1 MMVNIS
7 DFISVGLFAA
17 AIRLATPLV
26 YAGLGGMFSERVG
39 ITNIGLEGTMLTSAF
54 AGVVAS
60 HYTGNAWIGVLAS
73 VITGGFVALIF
84 AVLTIRYAGDQI
96 VSGTGINIMALG
108 FTSYMTQ
115 IIWGN
120 RGASDSVQGISN
132 ISIPFVKDIPVI
144 GPIFGNHSPLVYL
157 MPFVVYASYYVLF
170 KTPFGLRIR
179 AVGEH
184 PVAAETAGVD
194 VIRVKYI
201 GVIISGMLAGLGG
214 AFLSLS
220 HLNLFT
226 RGMTGGRGFIAMAA
240 MIFGKWM
247 PFGILGSGL
256 LFGFADALQIR
267 LQSLGILPSQ
277 IILMIPYLLTIAIL
291 AGVVGKATP
300 PSDYKPYKKE

>member
-1 MMVNIS
+1 MSSIT

-17 AIRLATPLV
+17 AIRLATPIV

-39 ITNIGLEGTMLTSAF
+39 ITNIGLEGIMLTSAF
-54 AGVVAS
+54 VGVVAS
-60 HYTGNAWIGVLAS
+60 YYTGNPWIGVLFS
-73 VITGGFVALIF
+73 VITGGLVSLIL
-84 AVLTIRYAGDQI
+84 AVLTIKYVGDQI

-120 RGASDSVQGISN
+120 RGASDGVQGISD
-132 ISIPFVKDIPVI
+132 ISIPIVKDLPII
-144 GPIFGNHSPLVYL
+144 GPIFGTHSPLVYL
-157 MPFVVYASYYVLF
+157 MPIVVYASYYVLF

-184 PVAAETAGVD
+184 PVAAETAGVN
-194 VIRVKYI
+194 VTKIKYT

-267 LQSLGILPSQ
+267 LQSLGILPPQ

-291 AGVVGKATP
+291 AGVVGKAVA

>member
-1 MMVNIS
+1 MMVTIS

-17 AIRLATPLV
+17 AIRLATPII

-39 ITNIGLEGTMLTSAF
+39 IVNIGLEGTMLTSAF

-60 HYTGNAWIGVLAS
+60 HYTGNPWIGVLIS
-73 VITGGFVALIF
+73 VITGALVSLIL

-96 VSGTGINIMALG
+96 VSGTGINILALG

-120 RGASDSVQGISN
+120 RGASDGVQGISD
-132 ISIPFVKDIPVI
+132 IAIPIVKDIPVI
-144 GPIFGNHSPLVYL
+144 GPIFGTHSPLVYL
-157 MPFVVYASYYVLF
+157 MPLVVYASYYVLF

-194 VIRVKYI
+194 VIKIKYT

-267 LQSLGILPSQ
+267 LQSLGILPPQ
-277 IILMIPYLLTIAIL
+277 IILMIPYLLTIAVL
-291 AGVVGKATP
+291 AGVVGKAVA

>member
-1 MMVNIS
+1 MVTIS

-17 AIRLATPLV
+17 AIRLATPII

-39 ITNIGLEGTMLTSAF
+39 IVNIGLEGTMLISAF
-54 AGVVAS
+54 AGVVTS
-60 HYTGNAWIGVLAS
+60 YYTGNPWIGVLVS
-73 VITGGFVALIF
+73 IITGGLVSLIL

-96 VSGTGINIMALG
+96 VCGTGINILALG

-120 RGASDSVQGISN
+120 RGASDGVQGISD
-132 ISIPFVKDIPVI
+132 IAIPIVKDIPVI
-144 GPIFGNHSPLVYL
+144 GPIFGTHSPLVYL
-157 MPFVVYASYYVLF
+157 MPLVVYASYYVLF
-170 KTPFGLRIR
+170 RTPFGLRIR

-194 VIRVKYI
+194 VIKIKYT
-201 GVIISGMLAGLGG
+201 GVIISGLLAGLGG

-267 LQSLGILPSQ
+267 LQSLGILPPQ

-291 AGVVGKATP
+291 AGVVGKAVA

>member
-1 MMVNIS
+1 MAGIFDIIS
-7 DFISVGLFAA
+7 AGLFAA
-17 AIRLATPLV
+17 AIRMATPII
-26 YAGLGGMFSERVG
+26 YAALGGMFSERVG
-39 ITNIGLEGTMLTSAF
+39 IVHIGLEGVMLTSAF
-54 AGVVAS
+54 AGVTAS
-60 HYTGNAWIGVLAS
+60 YYTGNAWIGVLVAII
-73 VITGGFVALIF
+73 VGGLISLIH
-84 AVLTIRYAGDQI
+84 AVLTIRYVGDQV
-96 VSGTGINIMALG
+96 VSGTGLNIMALG

-115 IIWGN
+115 IIWGS
-120 RGASDSVQGISN
+120 RGASEGVNGIAD
-132 ISIPFVKDIPVI
+132 ISIPIIKDIPFIGTVI
-144 GPIFGNHSPLVYL
+144 GTHSPLVYL
-157 MPFVVYASYYVLF
+157 MPFVVYASYFVLF

-184 PVAAETAGVD
+184 PTAAETAGVD
-194 VIRVKYI
+194 VVRIKYI
-201 GVIISGMLAGLGG
+201 GVIVGGMLAGLGG

-247 PFGILGSGL
+247 PFGVAASGL

-267 LQSLGILPSQ
+267 LQSLGILPPQ

-291 AGVVGKATP
+291 AGFVGKAKA

>member
-1 MMVNIS
+1 MVIIS

-17 AIRLATPLV
+17 AIRLATPII

-39 ITNIGLEGTMLTSAF
+39 IVNIGLEGTMLTSAF

-60 HYTGNAWIGVLAS
+60 HYTENPWIGVLVS
-73 VITGGFVALIF
+73 VITGALVSLIL

-96 VSGTGINIMALG
+96 VSGTGINILALG

-120 RGASDSVQGISN
+120 RGASDGVQGISD
-132 ISIPFVKDIPVI
+132 IAIPIVKDIPVI
-144 GPIFGNHSPLVYL
+144 GPIIGTHSPLVYL
-157 MPFVVYASYYVLF
+157 MPLVVYASYYVLF

-194 VIRVKYI
+194 VIRIKYT

-247 PFGILGSGL
+247 PYGILASGL

-267 LQSLGILPSQ
+267 LQSLGILPPQ

-291 AGVVGKATP
+291 AGVVGKAVA
-300 PSDYKPYKKE
+300 PSNYKPYKKE

>member
-1 MMVNIS
+1 MVNIS

-17 AIRLATPLV
+17 AIRLATPII

-39 ITNIGLEGTMLTSAF
+39 IVNIGLEGTMLTSAF
-54 AGVVAS
+54 TGVVAS
-60 HYTGNAWIGVLAS
+60 YYTGNPWIGVLVS
-73 VITGGFVALIF
+73 VITGGLVSLIL
-84 AVLTIRYAGDQI
+84 AVLTIKYAGDQI
-96 VSGTGINIMALG
+96 VSGTGINIIALG

-120 RGASDSVQGISN
+120 RGASDGVQGISD
-132 ISIPFVKDIPVI
+132 IAIPIVKDIPVI
-144 GPIFGNHSPLVYL
+144 GPIFGTHSPLVYL
-157 MPFVVYASYYVLF
+157 MPLVVYASYYVLF

-194 VIRVKYI
+194 VIKIKYT

-267 LQSLGILPSQ
+267 LQSLGILPPQ
-277 IILMIPYLLTIAIL
+277 IILMIPYLLTIAVL
-291 AGVVGKATP
+291 AGVVGKALA

>member
-1 MMVNIS
+1 MVTIT
-7 DFISVGLFAA
+7 DFINAGLLAA
-17 AIRLATPLV
+17 GIRMATPIV
-26 YAGLGGMFSERVG
+26 YAALGGMFSERVG
-39 ITNIGLEGTMLTSAF
+39 IVHIGLEGVMLTSSF
-54 AGVVAS
+54 AGVTAS
-60 HYTGNAWIGVLAS
+60 YYTGNPWIGVLVA
-73 VITGGFVALIF
+73 VLTGGLISLIH
-84 AVLTIRYAGDQI
+84 AVLTIKYVGDQV
-96 VSGTGINIMALG
+96 VSGTGLNILALG

-120 RGASDSVQGISN
+120 RGASDSVQGIAD
-132 ISIPFVKDIPVI
+132 ISIPIIKDIPFI
-144 GPIFGNHSPLVYL
+144 GTVLGTHSPLVYL
-157 MPFVVYASYYVLF
+157 MPFVVYACYFVLF

-184 PVAAETAGVD
+184 PIAAETAGVD
-194 VIRVKYI
+194 VIKIKYT
-201 GVIISGMLAGLGG
+201 GVILGGMLAGLGG

-247 PFGILGSGL
+247 PWGVFASGL

-267 LQSLGILPSQ
+267 LQSLGILPPQ
-277 IILMIPYLLTIAIL
+277 IILMLPYVLTIAIL
-291 AGVVGKATP
+291 TGFVGKAKA

>member
-1 MMVNIS
+1 MVNIS

-17 AIRLATPLV
+17 AIRLATPII

-39 ITNIGLEGTMLTSAF
+39 IVNIGLEGTMLTSAF

-60 HYTGNAWIGVLAS
+60 HYTGNPWIGVLVS
-73 VITGGFVALIF
+73 VLTGGLVSLIL
-84 AVLTIRYAGDQI
+84 AVLTIKYAGDQI
-96 VSGTGINIMALG
+96 VSGTGINILALG

-120 RGASDSVQGISN
+120 RGASDGVQGISD
-132 ISIPFVKDIPVI
+132 IAIPIVKDIPVI
-144 GPIFGNHSPLVYL
+144 GPIFGTHSPLVYL
-157 MPFVVYASYYVLF
+157 MPLVVYASYYVLF

-194 VIRVKYI
+194 VIKIKYT

-247 PFGILGSGL
+247 PFGILASGL

-267 LQSLGILPSQ
+267 LQSLGILPPQ

-291 AGVVGKATP
+291 AGVVGKAVA

>member
-1 MMVNIS
+1 MVTLT
-7 DFISVGLFAA
+7 DFINIGLFAA
-17 AIRLATPLV
+17 AIRMATPII
-26 YAGLGGMFSERVG
+26 YASLGGMFSERVG
-39 ITNIGLEGTMLTSAF
+39 IVNIGLEGVMLTSAF
-54 AGVVAS
+54 SGVVTS
-60 HYTGNAWIGVLAS
+60 YYTGNPWLGVIAA
-73 VITGGFVALIF
+73 IIIGGFISFIHAI
-84 AVLTIRYAGDQI
+84 LTIKFLGDQI

-120 RGASDSVQGISN
+120 RGASESVQGISD
-132 ISIPFVKDIPVI
+132 ISIPIINDLPVI
-144 GPIFGNHSPLVYL
+144 GRIFGTHSPLVYM
-157 MPFVVYASYYVLF
+157 MPFIVYACYYVLF

-184 PVAAETAGVD
+184 PTAAETAGVD
-194 VIRVKYI
+194 VIRIKYI
-201 GVIISGMLAGLGG
+201 GVILSGMLAGLGG

-247 PFGILGSGL
+247 PFGVFSSGL

-267 LQSLGILPSQ
+267 LQSLGILPPQ
-277 IILMIPYLLTIAIL
+277 IILTIPYILTVAIL
-291 AGVVGKATP
+291 AGVVGKAVP
-300 PSDYKPYKKE
+300 PSDYKPYKRD

>member
-1 MMVNIS
+1 MVNIS

-17 AIRLATPLV
+17 AIRLATPII

-39 ITNIGLEGTMLTSAF
+39 IVNIGLEGTMLTSAF
-54 AGVVAS
+54 TGVVAS
-60 HYTGNAWIGVLAS
+60 YYTGNPWIGVLVS
-73 VITGGFVALIF
+73 VITGGLVSLIL
-84 AVLTIRYAGDQI
+84 AVLTIKYAGDQI

-120 RGASDSVQGISN
+120 RGASDGVQGISD
-132 ISIPFVKDIPVI
+132 IAIPIVKDIPVI
-144 GPIFGNHSPLVYL
+144 GPIFGTHSPLVYL
-157 MPFVVYASYYVLF
+157 MPLVVYASYYVLF

-184 PVAAETAGVD
+184 PVAAETAGVG
-194 VIRVKYI
+194 VIKIKYT

-267 LQSLGILPSQ
+267 LQSLGILPPQ

-291 AGVVGKATP
+291 AGVVGKAVA

>member
-1 MMVNIS
+1 MVIIS
-7 DFISVGLFAA
+7 EFISVGLFAA
-17 AIRLATPLV
+17 AIRLATPIV

-60 HYTGNAWIGVLAS
+60 HYTGNAWIGVLVS
-73 VITGGFVALIF
+73 VMTGGLVSLIF

-120 RGASDSVQGISN
+120 RGASDGVHGISD
-132 ISIPFVKDIPVI
+132 ISIPIVKDIPVI

-157 MPFVVYASYYVLF
+157 MPIVVYVSYYVLF

-194 VIRVKYI
+194 VIKIKYT

-267 LQSLGILPSQ
+267 LQSLGILPPQ

-291 AGVVGKATP
+291 AGVVGKAVA

>member
-1 MMVNIS
+1 MAGII
-7 DFISVGLFAA
+7 DIISVGLFAA
-17 AIRLATPLV
+17 AIRMATPII

-60 HYTGNAWIGVLAS
+60 HYTGNAWIGVLTS
-73 VITGGFVALIF
+73 VITGGLVSLVLAI
-84 AVLTIRYAGDQI
+84 LTIKYAGDQV

-115 IIWGN
+115 IIWGS
-120 RGASDSVQGISN
+120 RGASDSVQAISD
-132 ISIPFVKDIPVI
+132 ISIPIIKDLPIL
-144 GPIFGNHSPLVYL
+144 GPIFGTHSPLVYF
-157 MPFVVYASYYVLF
+157 MPIVVFASYYVLF

-184 PVAAETAGVD
+184 PVAAETAGVN
-194 VIRVKYI
+194 VIRIKYT

-247 PFGILGSGL
+247 PVGILASGM

-267 LQSLGILPSQ
+267 LQSLGILPPQ

-291 AGVVGKATP
+291 AGVVGKAVA

>member
-1 MMVNIS
+1 MVTIT
-7 DFISVGLFAA
+7 DFINAGLLAA
-17 AIRLATPLV
+17 GIRMATPIV
-26 YAGLGGMFSERVG
+26 YAALGGMFSERVG
-39 ITNIGLEGTMLTSAF
+39 IVHIGLEGVMLTSSF
-54 AGVVAS
+54 AGVTAS
-60 HYTGNAWIGVLAS
+60 YYTGNPWIGVLVA
-73 VITGGFVALIF
+73 VLTGGLVSLIH
-84 AVLTIRYAGDQI
+84 AILTIRYIGDQI
-96 VSGTGINIMALG
+96 VSGTGLNILALG

-120 RGASDSVQGISN
+120 RGASDGVQGIAD
-132 ISIPFVKDIPVI
+132 ISIPIIKDIPFI
-144 GPIFGNHSPLVYL
+144 GTVFGTHSPLVYL
-157 MPFVVYASYYVLF
+157 MPFVVYACYYVLF

-184 PVAAETAGVD
+184 PIAAETAGVD
-194 VIRVKYI
+194 VIKIKYT
-201 GVIISGMLAGLGG
+201 GVILGGMLAGLGG

-247 PFGILGSGL
+247 PFGVFASGL

-267 LQSLGILPSQ
+267 LQSLGILPPQ
-277 IILMIPYLLTIAIL
+277 IILTIPYLLTIAIL
-291 AGVVGKATP
+291 AGFVGKAKA

>member
-1 MMVNIS
+1 MVTIT
-7 DFISVGLFAA
+7 DFINIGLFAA
-17 AIRLATPLV
+17 AIRMATPIV
-26 YAGLGGMFSERVG
+26 YAALGGMFSERVG
-39 ITNIGLEGTMLTSAF
+39 IVNIGLEGIMLTSAF
-54 AGVVAS
+54 SGVVTS
-60 HYTGNAWIGVLAS
+60 YYTGNPWLGVIVA
-73 VITGGFVALIF
+73 VITGGLIALIH
-84 AVLTIRYAGDQI
+84 AVITIEYAGDQI
-96 VSGTGINIMALG
+96 VSGTGINILALG

-120 RGASDSVQGISN
+120 RGASDSIEGISSLPIPI
-132 ISIPFVKDIPVI
+132 ISDIPVI
-144 GPIFGNHSPLVYL
+144 GRIIGNHSPLVYL
-157 MPFVVYASYYVLF
+157 MPFIVLASYYVLF

-184 PVAAETAGVD
+184 PTAAETAGVD
-194 VIRVKYI
+194 VIKIKYI
-201 GVIISGMLAGLGG
+201 GVILSGMLAGLGG

-247 PFGILGSGL
+247 PFGVFFSGL

-267 LQSLGILPSQ
+267 LQSLGILPPQ
-277 IILMIPYLLTIAIL
+277 IILTIPYVLTVAIL
-291 AGVVGKATP
+291 AGFVGRARA

>member
-1 MMVNIS
+1 MVSIT

-17 AIRLATPLV
+17 AIRMATPII

-60 HYTGNAWIGVLAS
+60 HYTGNAWIGVLVS
-73 VITGGFVALIF
+73 VLTGGLVSLIL
-84 AVLTIRYAGDQI
+84 AVLTIKYAGDQV

-115 IIWGN
+115 IIWGS
-120 RGASDSVQGISN
+120 RGASDSVEAISD
-132 ISIPFVKDIPVI
+132 ISIPIIKDLPIL
-144 GPIFGNHSPLVYL
+144 GPIFGTHSPLVYL
-157 MPFVVYASYYVLF
+157 MPVIVYASYYVLF

-184 PVAAETAGVD
+184 PVAAETAGVN
-194 VIRVKYI
+194 VIRVKYT
-201 GVIISGMLAGLGG
+201 GVVISGMLAGLGG

-247 PFGILGSGL
+247 PFGILASGL

-267 LQSLGILPSQ
+267 LQSLGILPPQ

-291 AGVVGKATP
+291 AGVVGKAVA

>member
-1 MMVNIS
+1 MAGIIDV
-7 DFISVGLFAA
+7 ISVGLFAA
-17 AIRLATPLV
+17 AIRMATPII

-60 HYTGNAWIGVLAS
+60 HYTGNAWIGVLVS
-73 VITGGFVALIF
+73 VITGGLVSLVL
-84 AVLTIRYAGDQI
+84 AVLTIKYAGDQ
-96 VSGTGINIMALG
+96 VVTGTGINIMALG

-115 IIWGN
+115 IIWGS
-120 RGASDSVQGISN
+120 RGASDSVQGIN
-132 ISIPFVKDIPVI
+132 DLSIPIIKDLPII
-144 GPIFGNHSPLVYL
+144 GPIFGTHSPLVYL
-157 MPFVVYASYYVLF
+157 MPIVVYASYYVLF

-184 PVAAETAGVD
+184 PVAAETAGVN

-247 PFGILGSGL
+247 PFGILASGL

-267 LQSLGILPSQ
+267 LQSLGILPPQ

-291 AGVVGKATP
+291 AGVVGKAVA